1 MRRYVNTRKPVL
13 FKSNLTLVDP
23 RELSSMELVEI
34 TQLLRKVESAIFIEN
49 IEGSTYEREK
59 NNRTNKIAS
68 TFRIPWWVKH

>member
-1 MRRYVNTRKPVL
+1 M
-13 FKSNLTLVDP
+13 VDP

-59 NNRTNKIAS
+59 KNRMNKIAS